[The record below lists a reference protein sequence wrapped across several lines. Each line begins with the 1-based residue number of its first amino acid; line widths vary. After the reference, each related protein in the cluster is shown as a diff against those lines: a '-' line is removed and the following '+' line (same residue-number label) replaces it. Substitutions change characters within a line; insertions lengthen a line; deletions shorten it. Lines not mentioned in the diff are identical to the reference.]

1 METNI
6 ITELLDLP
14 KFFVKEI
21 VKKRGKNILI
31 LEHKEYPVCPHCKQT
46 YLFAAKDKR
55 SQTIED
61 LSVFGKRTFLVI
73 SKRRINCECGY
84 KGTEY
89 LECLDEYQQ
98 QTNRYQKWIY
108 AFCKRMTGLD
118 VARLFGISKHTVYR
132 LDKKGIKKELAEQ
145 EELKPKAISI
155 DEISRKK
162 GHKYM
167 TIISAPII
175 KKIIFIAKERK
186 TSDIT
191 PFFKKKGEKWCK
203 NIAFATMDAWPAF
216 RKAVK
221 KYCKNAVICFD
232 HFHLAQHF
240 GKAID
245 KLRIAETRKATE
257 KERKVYKGT
266 RWLLLKNPENL
277 KEEQQTALDDLLKI
291 NENLYIAYLL
301 RGEFRQI
308 FKGETAHSRLVRLS
322 IWIKKAN
329 AVNIPEIK
337 EFVHKIIKWKQYIK
351 NSLRY
356 NYSNSFAEGINVKIR
371 VIQRMAYGYKDF
383 EYLKLK
389 IFQQF
394 NFRGVES
401 LFAFL

>member
-1 METNI
+1 VETNI

-14 KFFVKEI
+14 EFFVKEI
-21 VKKRGKNILI
+21 VKKSGKNILI
-31 LEHKEYPVCPHCKQT
+31 LENRNYPVCPHCKQT
-46 YLFAAKDKR
+46 YMFAVKDKR
-55 SQTIED
+55 FQTIED
-61 LSVFGKRTFLVI
+61 LSAFGKRTFLRI
-73 SKRRINCECGY
+73 HKRRINCECGY

-89 LECLDEYQQ
+89 LECMDEYQQ

-155 DEISRKK
+155 AEISRKK
-162 GHKYM
+162 GHRYM
-167 TIISAPII
+167 TIISAPIL

-245 KLRIAETRKATE
+245 KLRIAETRKAA
-257 KERKVYKGT
+257 KNEREVYKGT

-277 KEEQQTALDDLLKI
+277 KDDQRTALADLLKI
-291 NENLYIAYLL
+291 NENLYTAYLL

-308 FKGETAHSRLVRLS
+308 FKGETAHSRLIRLS
-322 IWIKKAN
+322 LWIKKSN

-337 EFVHKIIKWKQYIK
+337 KFVHKIIKWKQYIE

-394 NFRGVES
+394 NFRGVKS
-401 LFAFL
+401 LFAIL